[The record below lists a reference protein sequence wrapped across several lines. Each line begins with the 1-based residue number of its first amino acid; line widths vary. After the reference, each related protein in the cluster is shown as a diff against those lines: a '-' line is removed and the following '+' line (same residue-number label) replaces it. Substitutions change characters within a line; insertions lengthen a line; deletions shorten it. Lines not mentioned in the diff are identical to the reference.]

1 MSPTGVGVRRDR
13 YLLDDVLPGDHTEES
28 ALRNLDSEGESVNE
42 NLVLDPVSND
52 KSDGALPVVLWQNQK
67 ESGSKYAWRGNFV
80 SEASTDEQ
88 G

>member
-1 MSPTGVGVRRDR
+1 MARKGMPTTIPTQKSSPRVGVRRDR

-52 KSDGALPVVLWQNQK
+52 KSDGAFPVVL
-67 ESGSKYAWRGNFV
+67 
-80 SEASTDEQ
+80 
-88 G
+88 